1 MMNNNYNLV
10 CSEYGYKLGKFIYKY
25 RKLIKFSITVITF
38 IIWHIFMLH
47 VIQEMIDDSKD
58 DCKRCAKREYR
69 KSIYEEVNQRQYPV
83 RKKRGFN
90 SNVKLNTI

>member
-1 MMNNNYNLV
+1 MNNNYNLV
-10 CSEYGYKLGKFIYKY
+10 MYIHKY
-25 RKLIKFSITVITF
+25 RKIINFSITVITF
-38 IIWHIFMLH
+38 IIWHIFMFN

-58 DCKRCAKREYR
+58 DCKKCAKREYR